1 MYGVYFIIFWGGVQW
16 EVAGE
21 RGTLGGQGRASLA
34 VRRGGA
40 LPLPAGGEIA
50 EALPVA
56 EEARR
61 FRGSAPIGSHNS
73 GRESVGTTVG
83 KRTPPL
89 RTAWRLVRRAD
100 VGIGPY
106 GRFDKKVPAWNPP
119 VTALLCQPS
128 LGKGPLKTR
137 NADCHDQ

>member
-1 MYGVYFIIFWGGVQW
+1 MYGTYFIIFCIGVQW

-89 RTAWRLVRRAD
+89 RTARWLVRRAD

-106 GRFDKKVPAWNPP
+106 GSFIGSVVDIKRSSI
-119 VTALLCQPS
+119 LLEYRSFYTLYFLLFQS
-128 LGKGPLKTR
+128 VMRT
-137 NADCHDQ
+137 

>member
-89 RTAWRLVRRAD
+89 RTAWWLVRRAD

-106 GRFDKKVPAWNPP
+106 GSFIGSVVDIKRSSI
-119 VTALLCQPS
+119 LLEYHSFYTLYFLLFQS
-128 LGKGPLKTR
+128 VMRT
-137 NADCHDQ
+137 

>member
-89 RTAWRLVRRAD
+89 RTARWLVRRAD

-106 GRFDKKVPAWNPP
+106 GRCSGSVVDLIRSSI
-119 VTALLCQPS
+119 LLEYRS
-128 LGKGPLKTR
+128 FYTLYLLLFSPL
-137 NADCHDQ
+137 